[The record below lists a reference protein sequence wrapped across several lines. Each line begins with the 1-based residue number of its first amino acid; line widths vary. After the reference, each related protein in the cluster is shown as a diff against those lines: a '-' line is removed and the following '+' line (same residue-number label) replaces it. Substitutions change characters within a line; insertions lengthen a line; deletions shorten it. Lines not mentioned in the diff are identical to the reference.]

1 MSAKQHTEIVEAAW
15 RGKWGGM
22 EAARRGKWGGVE
34 AARRGKWRGME
45 AARRGKWGGVEAA
58 RRGEWGGVEAAR
70 EVERHGSGAARE
82 VGRRR
87 SSAAWGVGGVEA
99 ARRGKWA
106 HFSTCGKER
115 LRSLLSASKFPPP
128 LVHPY
133 RLCQF
138 LQCGVQ
144 RIRQAFPG
152 CAVLHPGSVFRPQ
165 YRRKGVFSGRLHR
178 I

>member
-1 MSAKQHTEIVEAAW
+1 MSAKQHTEIVEAA
-15 RGKWGGM
+15 RHGEWGGV

-34 AARRGKWRGME
+34 AARRGKWGGVE
-45 AARRGKWGGVEAA
+45 AARRGKLRGVEAARRGKLRGVEAA

-70 EVERHGSGAARE
+70 RGEWR
-82 VGRRR
+82 
-87 SSAAWGVGGVEA
+87 GVEA

>member
-1 MSAKQHTEIVEAAW
+1 MSAKQHTEIVEAARRGEW
-15 RGKWGGM
+15 RGM
-22 EAARRGKWGGVE
+22 EAARRGKGGGVEAARHGEWGGVE
-34 AARRGKWRGME
+34 AARRGEWRGME
-45 AARRGKWGGVEAA
+45 AARRGKW
-58 RRGEWGGVEAAR
+58 
-70 EVERHGSGAARE
+70 
-82 VGRRR
+82 
-87 SSAAWGVGGVEA
+87 GGVEA